1 MYREQEYT
9 VTDDTVN
16 YVPVFNTTAANVT
29 VVDRNGIGVRLA
41 STFGNTTRDVFVY
54 NWFAIVTNFTLAS
67 GEYFIET
74 VNYGND
80 ERTVK
85 IGPTVTAGRVYAI
98 SDGVEIVSYTA
109 QTGDTVTDVRDGI
122 KAAVDTGNWG
132 YTINTANISS
142 DRFTMD
148 MDDDQPRTFSYKI
161 GKPKYKAGITIDT
174 GYFIFG
180 EEQSEI
186 TYPTI
191 TIPASFPYTSMTFLP
206 GNNLEAYLHEPNLFG
221 YTLNP
226 TAGAGAVELTE
237 VPGLTNPSTCV
248 IDESQQRV
256 YFDSNMALGAKIK
269 IFQK

>member
-54 NWFAIVTNFTLAS
+54 NWFAIVTNFTLSS
-67 GEYFIET
+67 GEYLIET
-74 VNYGND
+74 VNYGD
-80 ERTVK
+80 TQRVIK
-85 IGPTVTAGRVYAI
+85 VGPTVTVGRVY
-98 SDGVEIVSYTA
+98 SVRTNTEIVSYTVQA
-109 QTGDTVTDVRDGI
+109 GDTVNNVRNGL
-122 KAAVDTGNWG
+122 KAAVDAGNWG
-132 YTINTANISS
+132 
-142 DRFTMD
+142 FTVTTTSGLSG
-148 MDDDQPRTFSYKI
+148 TFSLQTDDPRQFFYKI

-174 GYFIFG
+174 GYFIFA

-206 GNNLEAYLHEPNLFG
+206 GNDLEAYLNEPNLFG

-248 IDESQQRV
+248 IDESQQRI
-256 YFDSNMALGAKIK
+256 YFDSNMALGEKIK
-269 IFQK
+269 VFQK